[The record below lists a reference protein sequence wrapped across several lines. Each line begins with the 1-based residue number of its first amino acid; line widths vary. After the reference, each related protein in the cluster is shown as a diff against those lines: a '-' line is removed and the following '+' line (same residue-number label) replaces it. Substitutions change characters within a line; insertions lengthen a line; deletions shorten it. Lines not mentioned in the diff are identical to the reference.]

1 MLMMYVCMYDGAG
14 VSQRPA
20 YPSSKKV
27 KDWDKL
33 EAELKKQ
40 VRLLSYLSSDQT
52 VPFFVFFL
60 LNCG

>member
-1 MLMMYVCMYDGAG
+1 MYDDAE

-33 EAELKKQ
+33 EAEVKKQ
-40 VRLLSYLSSDQT
+40 VRLLPCT
-52 VPFFVFFL
+52 
-60 LNCG
+60 